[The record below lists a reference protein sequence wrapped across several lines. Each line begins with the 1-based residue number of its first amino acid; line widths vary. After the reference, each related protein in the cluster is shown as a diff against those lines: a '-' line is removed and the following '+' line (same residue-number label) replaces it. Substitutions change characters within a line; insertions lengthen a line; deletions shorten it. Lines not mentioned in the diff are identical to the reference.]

1 VLYFTNAW
9 NIPIALIFDSYD
21 VPNTCYV

>member
-1 VLYFTNAW
+1 MLYFTNAW